1 MVADMTASISVL
13 IPIYRE
19 SRFLEEN
26 LKKLLE
32 YRYEGE
38 KEIIVVIDEPTPE
51 SLKVIKRLRGKAKF
65 IINWVRKGKSTVLNE
80 AIAMSKGDIL
90 LFLDGDVELPPDYDF
105 LEKLVKEMQE
115 TDILDLRK
123 EVLIDS
129 SLARLTYYEYLS
141 FNVCSWLASKL
152 LGSYPSINGAAFA
165 VWRKVILELGGFR
178 RVISED
184 LDLATR
190 AFLRGFRM
198 KYSKSLTVLNAVHSR
213 WNSWLKQRKR
223 WAVGLAYWLKDY
235 HRELIGSVVKHPK
248 IFLPILIL
256 LFPSIVAIF
265 AGVVLPD
272 ILVGRMLPLALLMLI
287 ARVEL
292 SLSLP
297 ILVIPLY
304 INAYL
309 IQNTLGPLLSF
320 FAFSVLFWVFAKKL
334 DFAFKLHEFFV
345 YYFFYSPVYLAMIIV
360 NMVQVLLLHREV
372 EVDWKV

>member
-1 MVADMTASISVL
+1 MTASISVL

-65 IINWVRKGKSTVLNE
+65 IINWVRRGKSTVLNE

-90 LFLDGDVELPPDYDF
+90 LFLDGDVKLPSNYNF
-105 LEKLVKEMQE
+105 LEELAEEMRE

-129 SLARLTYYEYLS
+129 PLARLTYYEYLG
-141 FNVCSWLASKL
+141 FNACSWLASKL

-165 VWRKVILELGGFR
+165 VWRKIILELGGFR

-190 AFLRGFRM
+190 AFLKGFRM
-198 KYSKSLTVLNAVHSR
+198 KYSKSLSVFNAVHSR
-213 WNSWLKQRKR
+213 WDGWLKQRKR
-223 WAVGLAYWLKDY
+223 WAVGLAYWLRDY
-235 HRELIGSVVKHPK
+235 HRELIGSVARHPK
-248 IFLPILIL
+248 VFLPLLIL
-256 LFPSIVAIF
+256 LFPSIVAVF
-265 AGVVLPD
+265 AGLLLPD

-287 ARVEL
+287 TRVEP
-292 SLSLP
+292 SFSLP
-297 ILVIPLY
+297 VLVIPLY

-309 IQNTLGPLLSF
+309 VQNTFGSLLSF
-320 FAFSVLFWVFAKKL
+320 LIFSVLFWFFAKKL
-334 DFAFKLHEFFV
+334 DFAFKLHEFFI
-345 YYFFYSPVYLAMIIV
+345 YYFFYSPIYLTMIIIGV
-360 NMVQVLLLHREV
+360 IQVLLLHREV